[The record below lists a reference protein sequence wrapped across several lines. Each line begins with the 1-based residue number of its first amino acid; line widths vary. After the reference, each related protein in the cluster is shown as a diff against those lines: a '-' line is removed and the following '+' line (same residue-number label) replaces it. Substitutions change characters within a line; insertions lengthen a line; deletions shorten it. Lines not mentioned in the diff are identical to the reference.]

1 MEILFESLKF
11 VVSLGA
17 LTFFAERLIH
27 SGVKLARAFGI
38 SPSVIGLTL
47 LAYGTSLPEFSV
59 STIAAIKGHSDIS
72 VANIVGSNIYNIAIV
87 MGIAS
92 LLRPISIKD
101 NRFAKRDGPFML
113 LTTSLLIPL
122 AYLGGIGRV
131 AGVIM
136 VATLAL
142 YTYYLLKHDRVYED
156 TPPVGDISKGR
167 EMGRTGLFL
176 AGVLISGDFTVDSA
190 VTLARLAGV
199 AEWVIGATIVAAGTS
214 LPETVVSII
223 AARKGEMGMSV
234 GNIVGSNIFNILWIL
249 GFASLL
255 NPLTI
260 DLNSIYT
267 DLTFLC
273 AISILFHIGL
283 VKGRLSR
290 WEGGLYITIYAGYI
304 YYLIGPSIH

>member
-1 MEILFESLKF
+1 MEIAFESLRF
-11 VVSLGA
+11 IVSLGA
-17 LTFFAERLIH
+17 LILFAERLID
-27 SGVKLARAFGI
+27 SVSKLARVFGI
-38 SPSVIGLTL
+38 SPAVIGLTL

-59 STIAAIKGHSDIS
+59 SSIASVKGYSDIS

-87 MGIAS
+87 MGIVIIMK
-92 LLRPISIKD
+92 PIIVKD
-101 NRFAKRDGPFML
+101 TRLAKRDGPFML
-113 LTTSLLIPL
+113 LTTGLLIPL
-122 AYLGGIGRV
+122 SYLGGIGRV
-131 AGVIM
+131 TGVVM
-136 VATLAL
+136 VAILAL
-142 YTYYLLKHDRVYED
+142 YTYHLLKYDRVYED
-156 TPPVGDISKGR
+156 TPLAGDISKGR
-167 EMGRTGLFL
+167 EIGLSGLFL
-176 AGVLISGDFTVDSA
+176 TGVLVSGNLTVDSA
-190 VTLARLAGV
+190 ATLARLAGV
-199 AEWVIGATIVAAGTS
+199 SAWVIGATIVAAGTS

-267 DLTFLC
+267 DIIFLC

-290 WEGGLYITIYAGYI
+290 WEGVLYIIVYMAYTYH
-304 YYLIGPSIH
+304 LLR